1 MVAGAVLCLAPEFAF
16 SQWCWWS
23 KAGGVLSLAHRS
35 VSHALC
41 SLVNG
46 RGVAEPLTFP
56 NAWTYACYLQSSLS
70 PRDPVLRP
78 STPPPRLLPRPFS
91 KPIKPNVAFLSSFLH
106 LPVDFFFFYM
116 IVSQTEGSLVTKATG
131 SVACAFSVSPERSAQ
146 SAHSLVEGCSDAE
159 GPFESFK

>member
-1 MVAGAVLCLAPEFAF
+1 MVAGAVLSLAPEFAF

-23 KAGGVLSLAHRS
+23 KAGGALSLAHRS
-35 VSHALC
+35 VSHARC

-70 PRDPVLRP
+70 PRDPVLRS

-91 KPIKPNVAFLSSFLH
+91 KLIKPNVAFLSSFLH
-106 LPVDFFFFYM
+106 LPVDFFFPHDCFTDWGEPRYQGNW
-116 IVSQTEGSLVTKATG
+116 VCRL
-131 SVACAFSVSPERSAQ
+131 CFFSVTWTLCSIC
-146 SAHSLVEGCSDAE
+146 SLISG
-159 GPFESFK
+159 GLFWRRRTFWKF